1 MVGSEMSKKI
11 SILTLVL
18 IGLTMNNTN
27 AKDQILERKV
37 LSSKMFNCSDLH
49 SINLFIDDDS
59 NIFVAIAVY
68 GENRYGNYF
77 LCTNNNWQVI
87 DKYGICLNGFI
98 KDGQLYLAFE
108 NDEDVDIYNI
118 REDIKFVSRIKVK
131 PIRIKGIAHN
141 IISYQSRVIP
151 VSDGDSSY
159 YYLGDYVK
167 FPANPLDLVQHFL
180 SGGHGITYRKPVL
193 AEIRDNQML
202 EPRKLRYGG
211 KIDETFTIKE
221 AIKGKDSIH
230 FLGFRGAENP
240 KTSGEPRFARDEPVI
255 LHYVD
260 YDLKKKETTRKYSIY
275 ENTPRTHKNTKTNFD
290 YGSVSID
297 NLDDDIFVVFS
308 WVTITN
314 YGSGDIKNFKP
325 DVYYWQYSGDSF
337 GEIEKIGNGFMP
349 LVKVDSLGSVY
360 VFWVDHDGN
369 LFCKTKK
376 DDKWGK
382 DNFIL
387 TGIDILPGF
396 TYTKYICAEFDKDD
410 NLHVVFPSNGSLV
423 HAKVK
428 LDVTADKQN

>member
-1 MVGSEMSKKI
+1 MSKKI

-98 KDGQLYLAFE
+98 KDGQLYLAFRK
-108 NDEDVDIYNI
+108 DEDVDIYNI
-118 REDIKFVSRIKVK
+118 QKDIKFVSRIKVK
-131 PIRIKGIAHN
+131 PIKIKGIAHN

-159 YYLGDYVK
+159 YYLGRYVK
-167 FPANPLDLVQHFL
+167 FPANPLDLAEHFL
-180 SGGHGITYRKPVL
+180 SGGHGITYRKPAL

-230 FLGFRGAENP
+230 FLGFRGP
-240 KTSGEPRFARDEPVI
+240 VEPRSAPGFAWNKPVI
-255 LHYVD
+255 LHYAD
-260 YDLKKKETTRKYSIY
+260 YDLKKKKTTRKHSIY
-275 ENTPRTHKNTKTNFD
+275 ENTPRTDKNTDTHFG
-290 YGSVSID
+290 YGSLSID
-297 NLDDDIFVVFS
+297 NLNDDIFVVFS
-308 WVTITN
+308 WVTISN
-314 YGSGDIKNFKP
+314 YGSRDDNIKDIKP

-337 GEIEKIGNGFMP
+337 GDIEKIGNGFMP
-349 LVKVDSLGSVY
+349 LVKVDSLGNVH
-360 VFWVDHDGN
+360 VLWIDHDGN
-369 LFCKTKK
+369 LVCKTKK

-382 DNFIL
+382 DNFIM
-387 TGIDILPGF
+387 TGIDILPGIIS
-396 TYTKYICAEFDKDD
+396 TRYICAEFDKDN